1 MIKLSLKNRL
11 CALKTPR
18 CLGSV
23 VLALVAETALAE
35 AMLDC
40 RVAGTD
46 DRFIVYPHQRI
57 YRSDS
62 FDYYQLMQGLTV
74 LVVHR
79 QTRQFNRLSNLNLLP
94 SSSLDPQ
101 RSAEPYQFF
110 NGQCTARVD
119 E

>member
-1 MIKLSLKNRL
+1 ML
-11 CALKTPR
+11 
-18 CLGSV
+18 V
-23 VLALVAETALAE
+23 LVAETALAE
-35 AMLDC
+35 ASLDC
-40 RVAGTD
+40 RVNGTD
-46 DRFIVYPHQRI
+46 DRFIAYPHQRI

-101 RSAEPYQFF
+101 WSAEPYQFF